1 MASMHDAPTQGLLR
15 LIYVSTSINPFTD
28 GELVDLLTLS
38 RERNHAVGVTGML
51 LYNDGN
57 WMQVL
62 EGPPAAVRDT
72 YARIRVD
79 RRHQDVTKVVEDDV
93 SERSFDQW
101 SMGFRNLS
109 LADANA
115 IPGFSDFMNR
125 GLERRGFRPDPSG
138 CMELLAMFRDG

>member
-1 MASMHDAPTQGLLR
+1 MASMSEAPTQGLLR
-15 LIYVSTSINPFTD
+15 LIYVSTSMTPFTD
-28 GELVDLLTLS
+28 AELMDLLTLS
-38 RERNHAVGVTGML
+38 RGRNHAVGVTGML

-62 EGPPAAVRDT
+62 EGPHGAVRET
-72 YARIRVD
+72 YSRIRID
-79 RRHQDVTKVVEDDV
+79 PRHQDVTKVVEDDV

-125 GLERRGFRPDPSG
+125 GLDRRGFRPDPSG
-138 CMELLAMFRDG
+138 CMELLTMFRDG